1 MVTPPSAPRKKG
13 RRDYEIINFPKIFQ
27 KNSKLGEKKREGGG
41 GRREEEMTPFF
52 LFDQSPST
60 LFFTKEMI
68 IILPLLKKKIIF
80 SFTFHTFPRLTRQ
93 TFRSLL
99 SLDLPAE
106 LLRGPT
112 RSRHQINTHLP
123 SHLCLPPPLSLYQ
136 DWPGSLLPAQIVSFV
151 ECRSL
156 QAAQRCRTT
165 PALSFFSTTISCC
178 HLTPIAGFV
187 EITWKEDI

>member
-1 MVTPPSAPRKKG
+1 
-13 RRDYEIINFPKIFQ
+13 
-27 KNSKLGEKKREGGG
+27 
-41 GRREEEMTPFF
+41 
-52 LFDQSPST
+52 
-60 LFFTKEMI
+60 MI

-187 EITWKEDI
+187 EITWKENTDQASRRHQRRSRVIENLQEGRSPQLRRRECHVR